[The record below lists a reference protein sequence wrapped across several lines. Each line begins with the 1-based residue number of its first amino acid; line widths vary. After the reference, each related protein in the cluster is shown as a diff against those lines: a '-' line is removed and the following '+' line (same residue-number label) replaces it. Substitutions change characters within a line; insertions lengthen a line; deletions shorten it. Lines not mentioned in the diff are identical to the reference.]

1 MLVATQAIHRELRRR
16 SDPALADP
24 LVLEWAKPCPP
35 ETLENSK
42 PHAGAVRA
50 HCCELK
56 RFSEDNTMPA
66 IDTGSNSP
74 HLDDGE
80 QQQAA
85 QHSAPRALVIHEV
98 VREEGEAAMER
109 TAGALIMSALAAGLS
124 MGFSFLTQA
133 VIESSLPDTPWR
145 PLIAS
150 FGYTVGFVIVIL
162 GKQQL
167 FTESTLSAVLPVL
180 TRRDP
185 KTVLKTARLWV
196 IVLIANIVGTF
207 IFAAMLKI
215 PGVFSDDVVKA
226 LAHLA
231 TQPFSGSFT
240 VTVVRAVFAGWLIA
254 LMVWLL
260 PSARSARL
268 VTILLITYVVGI
280 SKLSHIIAGSVEA
293 SYGVMT
299 GAASVR
305 DYLGIFFGP
314 TLLGNMLGG
323 ISLVA
328 IINHGSIAAEIT
340 DSTQQRQKEGEAA
353 QGQ

>member
-1 MLVATQAIHRELRRR
+1 
-16 SDPALADP
+16 
-24 LVLEWAKPCPP
+24 
-35 ETLENSK
+35 
-42 PHAGAVRA
+42 
-50 HCCELK
+50 
-56 RFSEDNTMPA
+56 MPA
-66 IDTGSNSP
+66 SDTGSNSP

-85 QHSAPRALVIHEV
+85 QHASPRALVIHEV
-98 VREEGEAAMER
+98 VREEGEATMDR

-133 VIESSLPDTPWR
+133 VIESALPDTSWR
-145 PLIAS
+145 SLITS

-180 TRRDP
+180 TRRDL
-185 KTVLKTARLWV
+185 KTVVKTARLWGL
-196 IVLIANIVGTF
+196 VLSANIAGTF
-207 IFAAMLKI
+207 VYAAMLQI
-215 PGVFSDDVVKA
+215 PHVFADNVVKA
-226 LAHLA
+226 LGALS
-231 TQPFSGSFT
+231 TLPFSGNFA
-240 VTVVRAVFAGWLIA
+240 VTMVRGIFAGWLIA

-293 SYGVMT
+293 SYAVMT

-305 DYLGIFFGP
+305 DYLLVFFAP
-314 TLLGNMLGG
+314 TLLGNMVGG

-328 IINHGSIAAEIT
+328 IINHGSIASEIA
-340 DSTQQRQKEGEAA
+340 DTQPQR
-353 QGQ
+353 